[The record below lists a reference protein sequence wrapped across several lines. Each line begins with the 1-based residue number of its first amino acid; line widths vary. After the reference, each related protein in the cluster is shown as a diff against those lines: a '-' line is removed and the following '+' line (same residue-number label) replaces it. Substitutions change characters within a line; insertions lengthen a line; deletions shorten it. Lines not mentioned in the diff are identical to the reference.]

1 MFIISYS
8 GVNRMIIQNFEELA
22 ITEKKKDCL
31 EILESGLQ
39 AANPAN
45 IISNYVT
52 PNEIKIDGKIFNI
65 KKYSNIHTIAFGK
78 AGDSMT
84 RAINSI
90 ISIKSGIIVIPKGAK
105 AKIKS
110 KKFQIFNSS
119 HPKPDKTSVKAAK
132 EVMKFVNNKKS
143 NELIIFLVSGG
154 GSSLLAM
161 PDEITL
167 SDKVHVTDLLL
178 KSGATI
184 QEFNC
189 IRKHLSK
196 IKGGKLVENMKCH
209 GIGLIMSDVEN
220 NDLSSIASGT
230 TYMDNTTYQNA
241 MDIIEKYRLKRRIP
255 IEVLQIL
262 GNGIHN
268 QKSETPKHAKIEN
281 YIVASNSNC
290 LESMEK
296 EAKIKGYKVI
306 KIQIFGDIK
315 EVVKKILEKIP
326 EQQKTCLIFGGEPT
340 VKILGKGQGGRN
352 QELVLRILKN
362 TQKLKKITIASMGTD
377 GIDGNSNFAGAIVE
391 NIKVDLNIMKEFL
404 KNSDSSRFFQK
415 QKGNIKTDF
424 THMNLMDIGIILK

>member
-1 MFIISYS
+1 
-8 GVNRMIIQNFEELA
+8 MIIQNFEELA

-39 AANPAN
+39 AANPHN
-45 IISNYVT
+45 ILPNYVT
-52 PNEIKIDGKIFNI
+52 PKEIRLNGKITDI
-65 KKYSNIHTIAFGK
+65 SKYSNIYTVAFGK

-90 ISIKSGIIVIPKGAK
+90 ISIKSGIIVIPKGSK
-105 AKIKS
+105 AKIKG

-132 EVMKFVNNKKS
+132 EVIKFVENKKN

-167 SDKVHVTDLLL
+167 NDKVHVTDLLL

-196 IKGGKLVENMKCH
+196 IKGGKLLQNMKCD
-209 GIGLIMSDVEN
+209 GVSLIMSDVEDD
-220 NDLSSIASGT
+220 DLSSIASGT
-230 TYMDNTTYQNA
+230 TYMDNTTYQDA
-241 MDIIEKYRLKRRIP
+241 MDIIEKYRLKRKIP
-255 IEVLQIL
+255 IEVLQVL
-262 GNGIHN
+262 GNGLHD
-268 QKSETPKHAKIEN
+268 QKPETPKKSKIEN
-281 YIVASNSNC
+281 FVIANNNNC

-296 EAKIKGYKVI
+296 IAKSKGYKVT
-306 KIQIFGDIK
+306 KIQNYGDIK
-315 EVVKKILEKIP
+315 TVVKKILENIS
-326 EQQKTCLIFGGEPT
+326 EEQKTCLIFGGEPT
-340 VKILGKGQGGRN
+340 VKVLGKGQGGRN

-377 GIDGNSNFAGAIVE
+377 GIDGNSNFAGAIIE
-391 NIKVDLNIMKEFL
+391 NIKIDLNVMKEFL
-404 KNSDSSRFFQK
+404 KNSDSARFFQK
-415 QKGNIKTDF
+415 QKGNIKTGY
-424 THMNLMDIGIILK
+424 THTNLMDIGIILK

>member
-1 MFIISYS
+1 
-8 GVNRMIIQNFEELA
+8 MIIQNFEELA
-22 ITEKKKDCL
+22 ITKKKKDCL

-39 AANPAN
+39 AANPEN

-52 PNEIKIDGKIFNI
+52 ANEIKIDGKIFNI
-65 KKYSNIHTIAFGK
+65 EKYSSIHTVAFGK

-90 ISIKSGIIVIPKGAK
+90 ISIKSGIIVIPKGTK

-110 KKFQIFNSS
+110 KRFQIFNSG

-132 EVMKFVNNKKS
+132 EVIKFVENRKS
-143 NELIIFLVSGG
+143 RELIIFLVSGG

-167 SDKVHVTDLLL
+167 SDKVHVTDILL

-189 IRKHLSK
+189 VRKHLSK
-196 IKGGKLVENMKCH
+196 IKGGKLVENMKCD
-209 GIGLIMSDVEN
+209 GIGLIMSDVEKD
-220 NDLSSIASGT
+220 DLSSIASGT
-230 TYMDNTTYQNA
+230 TYMDDTTYQDA
-241 MDIIEKYRLKRRIP
+241 MDIIEKYRLKTRIP

-262 GNGIHN
+262 GNGLHN
-268 QKSETPKHAKIEN
+268 QKTETPKIAKIEN
-281 YIVASNSNC
+281 YIIANNNNC
-290 LESMEK
+290 LKAME
-296 EAKIKGYKVI
+296 ETAKSKGYKVI
-306 KIQIFGDIK
+306 KMQIFGEIK
-315 EVVKKILEKIP
+315 DTVKKILENIS
-326 EQQKTCLIFGGEPT
+326 EEENTCLILGGEPT
-340 VKILGKGQGGRN
+340 VRVSGKGLGGRN
-352 QELVLRILKN
+352 QELVLRLLKN

-377 GIDGNSNFAGAIVE
+377 GIDGNSNFAGAITE

-404 KNSDSSRFFQK
+404 KNNDSARFFQK
-415 QKGNIKTDF
+415 QKANIKTDF

>member
-1 MFIISYS
+1 
-8 GVNRMIIQNFEELA
+8 MIIQNFEELA

-39 AANPAN
+39 AANPHN
-45 IISNYVT
+45 ILPNYVT
-52 PNEIKIDGKIFNI
+52 PKEIRLNGKII
-65 KKYSNIHTIAFGK
+65 DISKYSNIYTVAFGK

-90 ISIKSGIIVIPKGAK
+90 ISIKSGIIVIPKGSK
-105 AKIKS
+105 AKIKG

-132 EVMKFVNNKKS
+132 EVIKFVENKKN

-167 SDKVHVTDLLL
+167 NDKVHVTDVLL

-196 IKGGKLVENMKCH
+196 IKGGKLLQNMKCD
-209 GIGLIMSDVEN
+209 GISLIMSDVEDD
-220 NDLSSIASGT
+220 DLSSIASGT
-230 TYMDNTTYQNA
+230 TYMDNTTYQDA
-241 MDIIEKYRLKRRIP
+241 MDIIEKYRLKRKIP
-255 IEVLQIL
+255 IEVLQVL
-262 GNGIHN
+262 GNGLHD
-268 QKSETPKHAKIEN
+268 QKPETPKKSKIEN
-281 YIVASNSNC
+281 FVIANNNNC

-296 EAKIKGYKVI
+296 IAKSKGYKVT
-306 KIQIFGDIK
+306 KIQNYGDIK
-315 EVVKKILEKIP
+315 TVVKKILENIS
-326 EQQKTCLIFGGEPT
+326 EEQKTCLIFGGEPT
-340 VKILGKGQGGRN
+340 VKVLGKGQGGRN

-377 GIDGNSNFAGAIVE
+377 GIDGNSNFAGAIIE
-391 NIKVDLNIMKEFL
+391 NIKMDLNVMKEFL
-404 KNSDSSRFFQK
+404 KNSDSARFFQK
-415 QKGNIKTDF
+415 QKGNIKTGY
-424 THMNLMDIGIILK
+424 THTNLMDIGIILK

>member
-1 MFIISYS
+1 
-8 GVNRMIIQNFEELA
+8 MIIQNFEELA

-220 NDLSSIASGT
+220 DDLSSIASGT
-230 TYMDNTTYQNA
+230 TYMDNTTYQDA

-262 GNGIHN
+262 GNGVHN

-377 GIDGNSNFAGAIVE
+377 G
-391 NIKVDLNIMKEFL
+391 
-404 KNSDSSRFFQK
+404 
-415 QKGNIKTDF
+415 
-424 THMNLMDIGIILK
+424 

>member
-1 MFIISYS
+1 
-8 GVNRMIIQNFEELA
+8 MIIQNFDELA

-39 AANPAN
+39 AANPEN
-45 IISNYVT
+45 IISKYVT
-52 PNEIKIDGKIFNI
+52 PNEIKINGKIFNI
-65 KKYSNIHTIAFGK
+65 EKYSNIYTVAFGK

-84 RAINSI
+84 RALNSI
-90 ISIKSGIIVIPKGAK
+90 ISIKSGIIVIPKGSK

-110 KKFQIFNSS
+110 KKFQIFNSG

-132 EVMKFVNNKKS
+132 EVMKFVDNKKRG
-143 NELIIFLVSGG
+143 ELIIFLVSGG
-154 GSSLLAM
+154 GSALLAM

-189 IRKHLSK
+189 VRKHLSK
-196 IKGGKLVENMKCH
+196 IKGGKLVENMKCQ
-209 GIGLIMSDVEN
+209 GIGLVMSDVEGD
-220 NDLSSIASGT
+220 DLSSIASGT
-230 TYMDNTTYQNA
+230 TYMDDTTYADA
-241 MDIIEKYRLKRRIP
+241 MSIIEKYRLKLKIP

-262 GNGIHN
+262 GNGLHN
-268 QKSETPKHAKIEN
+268 QKTETPKIAKIEN
-281 YIVASNSNC
+281 YVIANNNNC
-290 LESMEK
+290 LESMEQT
-296 EAKIKGYKVI
+296 AKSKGYKVI
-306 KIQIFGDIK
+306 KMQIFGDIK
-315 EVVKKILEKIP
+315 EVVKKILENIS
-326 EQQKTCLIFGGEPT
+326 EEQKTCLILGGEPT
-340 VKILGKGQGGRN
+340 VKVLGKGQGGRN

-377 GIDGNSNFAGAIVE
+377 GIDGNSNFAGAITE
-391 NIKVDLNIMKEFL
+391 NIKVDLNTMKEFL

>member
-1 MFIISYS
+1 
-8 GVNRMIIQNFEELA
+8 MIIQNFEELA

-39 AANPAN
+39 AADPQN
-45 IISNYVT
+45 ILPNYVT
-52 PNEIKIDGKIFNI
+52 PNEIRLNGKII
-65 KKYSNIHTIAFGK
+65 DISKYSNIYTVAFGK

-90 ISIKSGIIVIPKGAK
+90 ISIKSGIIVIPKGSK
-105 AKIKS
+105 AKIKG

-132 EVMKFVNNKKS
+132 EVMKFVENKK
-143 NELIIFLVSGG
+143 NKELIIFLVSGG

-178 KSGATI
+178 KSGSTI

-196 IKGGKLVENMKCH
+196 IKGGKLVQNMKCD
-209 GIGLIMSDVEN
+209 GISLIMSDVEDD
-220 NDLSSIASGT
+220 DLSSIASGT
-230 TYMDNTTYQNA
+230 TYMDNTTFQDA
-241 MDIIEKYRLKRRIP
+241 MDIIEKYRLKRKIP
-255 IEVLQIL
+255 IEVLQVL
-262 GNGIHN
+262 GNGLHD
-268 QKSETPKHAKIEN
+268 QKPETPKKSKIDN
-281 YIVASNSNC
+281 FIIANNSNC

-296 EAKIKGYKVI
+296 IARTKGYKVT
-306 KIQIFGDIK
+306 KIQNYGDIK
-315 EVVKKILEKIP
+315 EVVKKILENIS
-326 EQQKTCLIFGGEPT
+326 EEQKTCLIFGGEPT
-340 VKILGKGQGGRN
+340 VKVLGKGEGGRN

-362 TQKLKKITIASMGTD
+362 TQKFKKITIASMGTD
-377 GIDGNSNFAGAIVE
+377 GIDGNSNFAGAIID

-404 KNSDSSRFFQK
+404 KNSDSARFFQK
-415 QKGNIKTDF
+415 QKGNIKTGY

>member
-1 MFIISYS
+1 
-8 GVNRMIIQNFEELA
+8 MIIQNFEELA

-262 GNGIHN
+262 GNGVHN

-424 THMNLMDIGIILK
+424 THT

>member
-1 MFIISYS
+1 
-8 GVNRMIIQNFEELA
+8 MIIQNFDELA

-39 AANPAN
+39 AANPEN
-45 IISNYVT
+45 IISKYVT
-52 PNEIKIDGKIFNI
+52 PNEIKINGKIFNI
-65 KKYSNIHTIAFGK
+65 EKYSNIYTVAFGK

-84 RAINSI
+84 RALNSI
-90 ISIKSGIIVIPKGAK
+90 ISIKSGIIVIPKGSK

-110 KKFQIFNSS
+110 KKFQIFNSG

-132 EVMKFVNNKKS
+132 EVMKFVDNKKRG
-143 NELIIFLVSGG
+143 ELIIFLVSGG
-154 GSSLLAM
+154 GSALLAM

-189 IRKHLSK
+189 VRKHLSK
-196 IKGGKLVENMKCH
+196 IKGGKLVENMKCQ
-209 GIGLIMSDVEN
+209 GIGLVMSDVEGD
-220 NDLSSIASGT
+220 DLSSIASGT
-230 TYMDNTTYQNA
+230 TYMDDTTYADA
-241 MDIIEKYRLKRRIP
+241 MSIIEKYRLKLKIP

-262 GNGIHN
+262 GNGLHN
-268 QKSETPKHAKIEN
+268 QKTETPKIAKIEN
-281 YIVASNSNC
+281 YVIANNNNC
-290 LESMEK
+290 LESMEQT
-296 EAKIKGYKVI
+296 AKSKGYKVI
-306 KIQIFGDIK
+306 KMQIFGDIK
-315 EVVKKILEKIP
+315 EVVKRILENIS
-326 EQQKTCLIFGGEPT
+326 EEQKTCLILGGEPT
-340 VKILGKGQGGRN
+340 VKVLGKGQGGRN

-377 GIDGNSNFAGAIVE
+377 GIDGNSNFAGAITE
-391 NIKVDLNIMKEFL
+391 NIKVDLNTMKEFL

-415 QKGNIKTDF
+415 QKGTIKTDF